1 MAVENIGSLV
11 PTKIPA
17 LADDADIQDALRAY
31 HYGSYDFDTAET
43 DATELLNPSIAY
55 TINNLQD
62 QIDTKAAL
70 EVAARDISRA
80 TTTAPTASAFTAFSN
95 TIPNGYIW
103 VDTDSSAGVGYYS
116 ATSIYTSTS
125 PTTNLVNGLL
135 WVDKGTS
142 PLKMYVYNADTSAWD
157 EIGA

>member
-43 DATELLNPSIAY
+43 DPTELLNPSIAY

-62 QIDTKAAL
+62 QIDDQVAL
-70 EVAARDISRA
+70 ELAARNISSAQNSAPVAAN
-80 TTTAPTASAFTAFSN
+80 FTAFSA

-103 VDTDSSAGVGYYS
+103 VDKDAAAPVGYIS
-116 ATSIYTSTS
+116 ATSVYTATQ
-125 PTTNLVNGLL
+125 PTTGLANGVI
-135 WVDKGTS
+135 WIKKGSS
-142 PLKMYVYNADTSAWD
+142 PLEMYVYNGDTSAFNQV
-157 EIGA
+157 I